1 MKLFF
6 LAGLLLLTVQVS
18 AEQSASP
25 LSSIRVTGD
34 SLVSAKPDRVRID
47 VGVVTQ
53 AAQSPSAA
61 AQNAT
66 RLEATLSA
74 LRKAVGSGADIKTVS
89 YSLNPDYQYHPNGER
104 PTITGYTAT
113 NVVRVTLS
121 DLTKIGGV
129 IDAATQ
135 AGANQV
141 QDVQFTVADQQAVR
155 AQALREAALKAR
167 ADADVLAAALGLK
180 VVRIISADEPSAMA
194 VPVREIT
201 VTSMRAM
208 AAKTPTQIEP
218 GTIDVSANVVL
229 TVEVTAAAR

>member
-1 MKLFF
+1 
-6 LAGLLLLTVQVS
+6 
-18 AEQSASP
+18 
-25 LSSIRVTGD
+25 
-34 SLVSAKPDRVRID
+34 
-47 VGVVTQ
+47 
-53 AAQSPSAA
+53 
-61 AQNAT
+61 
-66 RLEATLSA
+66 
-74 LRKAVGSGADIKTVS
+74 
-89 YSLNPDYQYHPNGER
+89 
-104 PTITGYTAT
+104 
-113 NVVRVTLS
+113 
-121 DLTKIGGV
+121 
-129 IDAATQ
+129 
-135 AGANQV
+135 V

>member
-6 LAGLLLLTVQVS
+6 TACVLLLTAQVS

-34 SLVSAKPDRVRID
+34 SLVSAKPDRVQID
-47 VGVVTQ
+47 VGVLTQ
-53 AAQSPSAA
+53 APKAQLAA

-66 RLEATLSA
+66 QLEAVLSA
-74 LRKAVGSGADIKTVS
+74 LRKAVGSGADIRTNS
-89 YSLNPDYQYHPNGER
+89 YTLNPNYQYHPNGGE

-121 DLTKIGGV
+121 DLAKIGSV
-129 IDAATQ
+129 IDTTTQ
-135 AGANQV
+135 SGANQV
-141 QDVQFTVADQQAVR
+141 QGVQFTLADQQAVR

-167 ADADVLAAALGLK
+167 GDADVLAAALGLK
-180 VVRIISADEPSAMA
+180 VVRVLSVEENSSMGG
-194 VPVREIT
+194 PVRPIMFEA
-201 VTSMRAM
+201 RAA
-208 AAKTPTQIEP
+208 AAKVPTPIQP
-218 GTIDVSANVVL
+218 GSIDVGANVVL